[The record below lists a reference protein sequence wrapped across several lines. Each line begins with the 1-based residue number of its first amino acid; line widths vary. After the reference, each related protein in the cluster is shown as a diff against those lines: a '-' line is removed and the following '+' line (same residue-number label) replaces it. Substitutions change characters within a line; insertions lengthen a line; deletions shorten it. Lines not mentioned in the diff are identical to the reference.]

1 MSYWHYR
8 RGGGNRDIDCHGST
22 GRGKEDKDEGESG
35 HEEGM
40 KEARARR
47 NNRGSETS
55 GLKKGGNSGSESGDG
70 AGADKERHKSG
81 DEEERKDWCVCGV
94 DGDTDSDR
102 REGSV
107 CKCSESDEVGEGAEG
122 ISDGLARSNDARK
135 GKGRKR
141 KRSNSVAENVF
152 SGSVTTSKSTR
163 GRVRTP
169 NMRMRDL

>member
-1 MSYWHYR
+1 M
-8 RGGGNRDIDCHGST
+8 
-22 GRGKEDKDEGESG
+22 
-35 HEEGM
+35 
-40 KEARARR
+40 
-47 NNRGSETS
+47 
-55 GLKKGGNSGSESGDG
+55 KKGGNSGSESGDG
-70 AGADKERHKSG
+70 AGADIERHKSG
-81 DEEERKDWCVCGV
+81 DEEEKKDWCLCGV

-122 ISDGLARSNDARK
+122 ISEGVARSNDARK

-141 KRSNSVAENVF
+141 KRSSSIAENVF

-169 NMRMRDL
+169 NVLMRDQ